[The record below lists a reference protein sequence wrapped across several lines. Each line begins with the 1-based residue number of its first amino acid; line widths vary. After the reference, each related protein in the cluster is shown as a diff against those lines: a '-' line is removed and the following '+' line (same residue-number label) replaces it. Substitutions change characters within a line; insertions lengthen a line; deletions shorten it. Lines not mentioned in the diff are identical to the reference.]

1 LKLEAETVY
10 EILYTNG
17 PMPEKTP
24 LPVNPFFVSRDL
36 ASNQIDSLEGNLF
49 KGLSLLH
56 DLLLCNNAIQTVPED
71 AFHGLPA
78 LQLL

>member
-1 LKLEAETVY
+1 MFKVHLINL
-10 EILYTNG
+10 I
-17 PMPEKTP
+17 
-24 LPVNPFFVSRDL
+24 FDSRDL
-36 ASNQIDSLEGNLF
+36 ASNQIDSLEGNPF

-56 DLLLCNNAIQTVPED
+56 DLLLCHNTIQTVPED

>member
-1 LKLEAETVY
+1 MKCCTP
-10 EILYTNG
+10 I
-17 PMPEKTP
+17 PHHHDPSPEKTP
-24 LPVNPFFVSRDL
+24 LSVNPLFVSRDL

-56 DLLLCNNAIQTVPED
+56 DLLLCNNAIRTVPED